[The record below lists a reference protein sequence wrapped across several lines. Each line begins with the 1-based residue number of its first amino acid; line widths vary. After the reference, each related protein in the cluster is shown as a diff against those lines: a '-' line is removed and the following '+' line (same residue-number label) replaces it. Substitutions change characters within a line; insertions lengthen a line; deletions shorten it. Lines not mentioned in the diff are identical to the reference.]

1 MSTKYHKWYKYLLS
15 KYSMSLSPWQVF
27 FFLLLFF
34 SGQTLQSFA
43 GTGKDLLRSISWG
56 SQARREWLYLE
67 LNLLF
72 RESIT
77 IVYKL
82 HYYIKGDGVG
92 GLSLSFSLS
101 LLSSSDYLTQS
112 VLVVIFDIYIFSF
125 LIFLLEHLSVSLLEL
140 ASFLED
146 CLGDQTSLSSPP
158 SFCLCSFVLHLS

>member
-1 MSTKYHKWYKYLLS
+1 MVLSFLCVTFMCIILFSYLIIPIFQMKS
-15 KYSMSLSPWQVF
+15 KYREV
-27 FFLLLFF
+27 
-34 SGQTLQSFA
+34 
-43 GTGKDLLRSISWG
+43 KVISWG

-125 LIFLLEHLSVSLLEL
+125 LIFLLEHLSISLLEL